1 MYQIVFFLLF
11 LSIMIGLLMHVFSSR
26 RRHGKGI
33 YRMAIL
39 LLNGSLLAM
48 VGLFYFAGVEISL
61 ENLVIA
67 VVFIESFVAVYCLIL
82 IGVVHDSPTLAIV
95 KALMAAGPK
104 GLSNQEL
111 DTFVKAHPFVGAR
124 LEALQTTG
132 DVIVREG
139 VISLTARSRWIVR
152 IISIYTRL
160 LRIDRETG

>member
-48 VGLFYFAGVEISL
+48 VGLFYFAGVEVGL

-95 KALMAAGPK
+95 KALIAAGPK

-111 DTFVKAHPFVGAR
+111 DTFIKAHPFVGAR

-139 VISLTARSRWIVR
+139 VISLTARSQWIVR